1 MTLKC
6 KCRLARRRARL
17 RLLLRRETTRGV
29 ARTEAN
35 ATIRNVAGL
44 IPITVQVPIQIGSDS
59 ASTVGS
65 VDTNVSNGI

>member
-1 MTLKC
+1 MRLKC

-17 RLLLRRETTRGV
+17 LLRKETTRGV
-29 ARTEAN
+29 AKTNNISR
-35 ATIRNVAGL
+35 IRNVAGL

>member
-1 MTLKC
+1 MSLRC
-6 KCRLARRRARL
+6 KCRLARRRARF
-17 RLLLRRETTRGV
+17 LLMRESTRGV
-29 ARTEAN
+29 AKTNNIAR
-35 ATIRNVAGL
+35 IRNVAGL

>member
-1 MTLKC
+1 MSLKC

-17 RLLLRRETTRGV
+17 LLRRASTKGV
-29 ARTEAN
+29 AKTNNFARV
-35 ATIRNVAGL
+35 RNVAGL

-65 VDTNVSNGI
+65 ADTNVSNGI